1 MHLEWLKWAFQF
13 FECHTYKGGKF
24 SLGNMPSNYTKKI
37 GVGLRQDLKL
47 QLVSFSLHDWVV
59 FNVDKFVAKLD
70 LCPLS

>member
-1 MHLEWLKWAFQF
+1 MHVEWLKWAFQF
-13 FECHTYKGGKF
+13 LKYHPYKGGKI

-37 GVGLRQDLKL
+37 GVGLSYDLKL

-59 FNVDKFVAKLD
+59 SNVDKFVAKLD